1 MSSLSRFLLLLLTA
15 VAAAA
20 DRPTVYEAIGSYGL
34 PQGLLP
40 EGVTNYKLDV
50 ATGKFSVYL
59 DKTCSFTIQ
68 GYDLKYKTTVTGTIS
83 RNRIRNLTGIQV
95 KILFLWVNIVEVTK
109 DGGNLELSVG
119 IASAGFP
126 AGDFEESPRCGC
138 GFKCANS
145 GRSGGGFSLE
155 KLLPLVQ
162 V

>member
-1 MSSLSRFLLLLLTA
+1 MSSLRRLLLFLLLVVVT
-15 VAAAA
+15 VA

-50 ATGKFSVYL
+50 ATGIFSVYL

-68 GYDLKYKTTVTGTIS
+68 GYDLKYKTTISGTIS
-83 RNRIRNLTGIQV
+83 NNKIRNLTGIQV
-95 KILFLWVNIVEVTK
+95 KILFLWLNIVEVTK

-126 AGDFEESPRCGC
+126 ANDFEESPRCGC
-138 GFKCANS
+138 GFKCSNSNS
-145 GRSGGGFSLE
+145 GSGKF
-155 KLLPLVQ
+155 LPFVD